1 MICVNCGNDLATEG
15 YMLCSE
21 CLVIAWEDY
30 YPVQQQDPT
39 PPPGGVG

>member
-21 CLVIAWEDY
+21 CLIIAWEDY
-30 YPVQQQDPT
+30 YPVPEQPAPH
-39 PPPGGVG
+39 PPDG